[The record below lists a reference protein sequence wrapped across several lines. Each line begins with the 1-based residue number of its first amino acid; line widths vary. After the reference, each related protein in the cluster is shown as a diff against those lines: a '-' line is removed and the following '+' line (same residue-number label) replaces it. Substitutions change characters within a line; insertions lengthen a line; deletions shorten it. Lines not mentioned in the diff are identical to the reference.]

1 VPRTLIVDDDHQ
13 TEPLFRKHLSR
24 LWAQRQEQFIFA
36 ESDER
41 ALEILETGTEFNIAL
56 VAIDRERVSGMGLFQ
71 KLKNRSLRVPRI
83 ALTSGEDL
91 AMIRK
96 AMNSGAADFLAKP
109 FSLKILL
116 SRLTELSASLSGADV
131 IGASELSFLHCAG
144 RLILLAIYSKKF
156 CLKVIQN
163 ALA

>member
-1 VPRTLIVDDDHQ
+1 MPRTLIVDDDHQ

-41 ALEILETGTEFNIAL
+41 ALEILEAGTEFDIAL

-96 AMNSGAADFLAKP
+96 AITTGSRFSGQAIFFEDFT
-109 FSLKILL
+109 ITIN
-116 SRLTELSASLSGADV
+116 RV
-131 IGASELSFLHCAG
+131 IRVVEWC
-144 RLILLAIYSKKF
+144 RR
-156 CLKVIQN
+156 N
-163 ALA
+163 WRE